1 MQEQTKVT
9 ILLFSVIIIAVVSLI
24 FIFYQ
29 YGKIQTQFTAKIA
42 AAKTSK
48 LQTQTY
54 YSTKELQQ
62 PKTQICQKPNCSYNS
77 HYRIGLHV
85 IETGSQDIIG
95 HIIKKSNQENP
106 ELLANPTNMQQ
117 DQELN

>member
-77 HYRIGLHV
+77 HYRIGLDV
-85 IETGSQDIIG
+85 IETGSQDING
-95 HIIKKSNQENP
+95 QNIKKCHQENT
-106 ELLANPTNMQQ
+106 EIT
-117 DQELN
+117 